1 MKLFA
6 AIALSLTATSFAAA
20 ATPVA
25 GSWKIYGDVSGYPVN
40 ESCTF
45 SVDKE
50 NKVTGTCSLANKSY
64 DVTGTLEDTKL
75 TFKHGGEYE
84 GQALILT
91 WVGTV
96 AEDGSLAGTID
107 VQPLGYPG
115 TFTAKK
121 AEDDKPKTEDKPAA
135 AQQ

>member
-6 AIALSLTATSFAAA
+6 ALVLSLTVTSFA
-20 ATPVA
+20 TTSPVA
-25 GSWKIYGDVSGYPVN
+25 GNWKIHGDVSGYPVN

-45 SVDKE
+45 SIDKD
-50 NKVTGTCSLANKSY
+50 NKITGTCSLANKSY

-91 WVGTV
+91 WVGNL

-115 TFTAKK
+115 TFTAQK
-121 AEDDKPKTEDKPAA
+121 AEEEKPKADEKPAA